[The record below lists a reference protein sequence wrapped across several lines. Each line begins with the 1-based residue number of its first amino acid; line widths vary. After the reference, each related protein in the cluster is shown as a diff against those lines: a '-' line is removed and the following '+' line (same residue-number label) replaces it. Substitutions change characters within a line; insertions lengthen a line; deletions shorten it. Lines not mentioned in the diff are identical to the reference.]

1 MGDSLEWVYDL
12 GDWWAHSIV
21 VVAVSDANMRAL
33 LDEGN
38 SGDRDRIAL
47 LGGARAGIPE
57 DISGLCGFNHKI
69 GRAFCAAHSPVEGRC
84 NLTPGGL
91 EKLDADE
98 RALRPDSEK
107 FWEIINDE
115 FRKTNCFNVVYSP
128 MRFKIDD
135 ARGRLRAALRERRSR
150 PKDAI
155 GSFLRGGTGPK
166 GTMARNIN
174 EASRGSRQV
183 RRSCAVCGI
192 TAGVSACSGCGG
204 TFYCSKEH
212 QVEHWKAHKKDCAA
226 AKEAAKEAK
235 AKADEKAA
243 HAEVRAKAKAEAKA
257 AAVARDAAVA
267 EAKRAKEVEI
277 EAERRAAADAK
288 AASKAAAAARA
299 AAEVEASRERTAAA
313 AARKAEK
320 RAEAKAARAAAAA
333 KAQEEADAE
342 AARVSAVAARV
353 AALFDNAPPRG
364 PSSRT
369 QKMLLALFCSDTER
383 LERHTRLFCDE
394 EIDDECVAEFALDDC
409 VEMCGG
415 DAGDGRRMIAWL
427 SR

>member
-135 ARGRLRAALRERRSR
+135 ARARLRAALRERRSR

-212 QVEHWKAHKKDCAA
+212 QVEHWKAHKKDCA
-226 AKEAAKEAK
+226 AAKEAK